1 MDTFVE
7 EDADHDTESDEGDVV
22 DDKENEDDR
31 RIGGVED
38 AAIFS
43 DIHMEAQK
51 VKRWSHQ
58 KEDHRF
64 GEDSGPVHELV
75 HSHQLHR
82 FLWKKRDRYLYNH
95 KYLSLSLRFILESM
109 QNHLE

>member
-1 MDTFVE
+1 MWRKILNILKNKTKMDTFVE
-7 EDADHDTESDEGDVV
+7 EDADHDTESDEGDIVE
-22 DDKENEDDR
+22 DKENEDDR

-43 DIHMEAQK
+43 DIHMEAQY
-51 VKRWSHQ
+51 VKSWSHQ
-58 KEDHRF
+58 KEDHRL

-82 FLWKKRDRYLYNH
+82 FLWKKRDR
-95 KYLSLSLRFILESM
+95 
-109 QNHLE
+109 